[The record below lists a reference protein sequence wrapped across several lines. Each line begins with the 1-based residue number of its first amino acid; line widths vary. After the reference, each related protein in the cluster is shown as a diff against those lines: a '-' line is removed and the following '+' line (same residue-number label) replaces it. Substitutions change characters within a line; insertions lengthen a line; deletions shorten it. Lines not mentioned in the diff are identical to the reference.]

1 MKATNGVV
9 SVPSP
14 THAER
19 EFLAYETECRSVL
32 QPLLAGILDKAEEA
46 GWSRRTA
53 ASALMFIAARQVS
66 AAMESSKA

>member
-32 QPLLAGILDKAEEA
+32 QPLLAGILEEA